1 MTDIASP
8 DTGTSAPA
16 AWELVYRHGL
26 VTRITHWINA
36 LCFTLLLMIGLQ
48 ILNAHPSLY
57 WGEFG
62 ADDDRAF
69 IEFFATRPDGRDDEI
84 KGFTRVGPM
93 TFETTG
99 LSGVSRDSD

>member
-16 AWELVYRHGL
+16 ARELVYRHRL

-36 LCFTLLLMIGLQ
+36 LCFTLLLMSGLQ

-57 WGEFG
+57 
-62 ADDDRAF
+62 
-69 IEFFATRPDGRDDEI
+69 
-84 KGFTRVGPM
+84 
-93 TFETTG
+93 
-99 LSGVSRDSD
+99 